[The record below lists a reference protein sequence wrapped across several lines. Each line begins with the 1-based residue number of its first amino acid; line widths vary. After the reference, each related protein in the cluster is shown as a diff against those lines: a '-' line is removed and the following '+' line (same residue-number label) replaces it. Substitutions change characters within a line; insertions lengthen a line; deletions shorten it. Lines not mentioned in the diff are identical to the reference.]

1 MQTPPTRSLA
11 IAQKVRLAMERGSWI
26 RKMFEE
32 GARLKALHGP
42 DKVFDLSL
50 GNPIL
55 EPPDAFRSLFQE
67 VAHAPPAGIHRYM
80 PNAGFPETRA
90 AVADYLRRQTGLP
103 FTASEIVMTCGA
115 GGAVNVALKAILDP
129 GDEVLILAPFFPE
142 YPFYVDNHGG
152 VARIVPTDEA
162 FQPDPERIRQAIT
175 PRTRALILNSPNNP
189 TGVVYTAHALSA
201 VGEALRLGEAR
212 FGRPIYLLSD
222 EPYSKLVYDGI
233 KVPDTFSFHPRT
245 IVATSFSK
253 DLSLPGERIGYLAVH
268 PHCPDKEQIVDACIF
283 ANRILGFVNA
293 PALMQFLV
301 RFLLDATVDIGW
313 YQKRRDRLYNALVG
327 MGYQVVKPQGAF
339 YLFPRSPI
347 PDDVAFVERLQRER
361 VLVVPGSGFGTP
373 GYFRI
378 AYCVEDWVIEGALQG
393 MERVARE
400 VGLR

>member
-1 MQTPPTRSLA
+1 MRTPQPTGLA
-11 IAQKVRLAMERGSWI
+11 IAQKVLHAMEQGSWI

-32 GARLKALHGP
+32 GARLKAIHGP

-55 EPPDAFRSLFQE
+55 EPPPAFHRLLKE
-67 VAHAPPAGIHRYM
+67 VAQSPPAGIHRYM

-90 AVADYLRRQTGLP
+90 AVADYLRCQTGLP
-103 FTASEIVMTCGA
+103 FTAGEVVMTCGA

-162 FQPDPERIRQAIT
+162 FQPDAERIYQAIT

-189 TGVVYTAHALSA
+189 TGVVYTAQALRA
-201 VGEALRLGEAR
+201 VGEVLRQGEAR
-212 FGRPIYLLSD
+212 FGRPIYLISD
-222 EPYSKLVYDGI
+222 EPYSKLVYDEVREPI
-233 KVPDTFSFHPRT
+233 VFNFHPRT
-245 IVATSFSK
+245 IAATSFSK
-253 DLSLPGERIGYLAVH
+253 DLSLAGERIGYLAVH
-268 PHCPDKEQIVDACIF
+268 PHCPNKEQVVDACIF

-301 RFLLDATVDIGW
+301 RSLLEVSVDISW
-313 YQKRRDRLYNALVG
+313 YQKRRDMLYTALRD

-347 PDDVAFVERLQRER
+347 SDDVAFVERLQREL
-361 VLVVPGSGFGTP
+361 VLVVPGRGFGAP

-378 AYCVEDWVIEGALQG
+378 AY
-393 MERVARE
+393 
-400 VGLR
+400 